1 MDMDMARD
9 ALVQESRELLAA
21 MENALLEIETD
32 GVSSEAI
39 NAIFRAAHTIKG
51 SAGLFAFDR
60 IVSFTHIVE
69 SVLDRVRTGKVQIDD
84 AMLSLLLNCGDYI
97 GALVDAIQNRTEDT
111 EPDADRRAVLEKL
124 LGAHLEPAPAVAEP
138 TASSLATTAPDHGPG
153 TEHIEG
159 SGGVDSDNWHL
170 SLRFSP
176 DVLRNGLD
184 PLSFLHYLTS
194 LGRIVYLHTVVDTL
208 PALSQMDAETGYLG
222 FEIDFESDA
231 DRAKIESVFDFVRE
245 DSQIRILPPH
255 SKIDEYIALIALMPE
270 PGRLGDILVRGGAL
284 TEVELA
290 QALDQQ
296 HDQQIGQ
303 KPLGAMLVE
312 QQVVPEAV
320 VSAALNRQKQS
331 EDKKAHEQ
339 KFIKVEV
346 SKLDQLIDLVGE
358 LVIAGAGANLIANRK
373 KDAQFEEAAQSISV
387 LVEHIRDAALTLRM
401 VPIGEVFQRFPRVVR
416 DISRE
421 LGKEIELIVTGAET
435 ELDKSMVEKLADP
448 LMHIVRN
455 SMDHGIEGT
464 EARVLAG
471 KSPTGMLRLN
481 AYHESGSIVIEVSDD
496 GRGLNR
502 ERILA
507 KAIERGLVTPEQILS
522 DNDIFRLIFEAGFST
537 AEQVTNLSG
546 RGVGMDVV
554 KKNIE
559 SLRGEVEILSKE
571 GQGTTTRIRLPL
583 TLAIIDG
590 FQVMVN
596 DEVFVIPLDLVIE
609 CVDLAGHDAR
619 HNIVKLRG
627 EPLPFVRLRE
637 LFELPSLEQSRESLV
652 VVQFGQ
658 QRAGLV
664 VDRLLGEFQAVIKP
678 LGSLFSGIRSISGST
693 ILGDG
698 RVALILDVP
707 HLVQQTTQQQSLAQ
721 SGKSAGFL
729 AHNKTVDL

>member
-1 MDMDMARD
+1 MARD
-9 ALVQESRELLAA
+9 ALVQEARELLVA

-32 GVSSEAI
+32 GASSEAI

-51 SAGLFAFDR
+51 SAGLFAFDL

-69 SVLDRVRTGKVQIDD
+69 SVLDRVRNGKVQIDD

-97 GALVDAIQNRTEDT
+97 GALVDAIQNRTENE
-111 EPDADRRAVLEKL
+111 EPDAARRVVLEKQ
-124 LGAHLEPAPAVAEP
+124 LGAYLEPPAEAPAAAAL
-138 TASSLATTAPDHGPG
+138 TATAKEEGPQQ
-153 TEHIEG
+153 IEG
-159 SGGVDSDNWHL
+159 SGGVSSDNWHL

-184 PLSFLHYLTS
+184 PLSFLHYLS
-194 LGRIVYLHTVVDTL
+194 SMGRIVYLHTLTDNL
-208 PALSQMDAETGYLG
+208 PPLSQLDAEASYLG
-222 FEIDFESDA
+222 FEIDFDSDA

-255 SKIDEYIALIALMPE
+255 SKIDEYISLIALMPD

-284 TEVELA
+284 TEVELE
-290 QALDQQ
+290 QALQQ
-296 HDQQIGQ
+296 QQGQEIGQ
-303 KPLGAMLVE
+303 KPLGAMLIE
-312 QQVVPEAV
+312 QQLVPEPV
-320 VSAALNRQKQS
+320 VSAALSRQKQN
-331 EDKKAHEQ
+331 EEKKSHEQ

-373 KDAQFEEAAQSISV
+373 KDAQFEEATQAISV

-464 EARVLAG
+464 EDRVLAG
-471 KSPTGMLRLN
+471 KSATGMLRLN

-502 ERILA
+502 EKILA
-507 KAIERGLVTPEQILS
+507 KAIERGLVTPDHNLS
-522 DNDIFRLIFEAGFST
+522 EKDIFRLIFEAGFST

-559 SLRGEVEILSKE
+559 SLRGEVEILSQA

-637 LFELPSLEQSRESLV
+637 LFELPPIQHNRESLV

-678 LGSLFSGIRSISGST
+678 LGSLFSGIKSISGST

-707 HLVQQTTQQQSLAQ
+707 HLVQQTAQQQHSLTQ
-721 SGKSAGFL
+721 SAVAGL
-729 AHNKTVDL
+729 LTNNKTTER